1 MHPRRSDAQ
10 HGIAVKALETAK
22 SRSMTSLSALLA
34 VLFIWIVYHFYQR
47 DLQESGSW
55 GCEMSWMS
63 PSYQLV
69 EWQDNPIPRYQ
80 VYLYR
85 EQGLEMESSLI
96 GHPVI
101 FIPGNAGSYQ
111 QVRSIASSAVRQYQ
125 EQSSFRRGMMKL
137 DFFTI
142 DFKEDFSAFH
152 ARTLSTQA
160 DFIRHTVRRIL
171 AEYNH
176 LPSSERPSQVTLL
189 AHSMGGIASRLAVTV
204 EDISNSVDAILTMS
218 TPHLTPPLTIE
229 WDMEQIYQTISH
241 PIRPLLISLCGGISD
256 TQVVSDS
263 CALPSTLLSEDDG
276 FATFTTGIPGVWTG
290 VDHQAIVWC
299 HQVRYLIAK
308 ALLQM
313 ASIQS
318 RIDKLSIARSAFLGD
333 YSLRSSHVDTHS
345 LPITSTEM
353 TIIAEP
359 KTEDSHINLAVQHC
373 TDKCRDIPLTHS
385 LVPRPRNIN
394 APFPLPGEGVKRDEK
409 LLIVDVN
416 PRGVDGVLEVRTDS
430 HRIIEAR
437 SRKVMTSQTSTWR
450 ANDSS
455 RNATSLMLNFPKT
468 RSSSLLVHKV
478 RTILAGSCD
487 GLRPIIQHIS
497 IPSYPFQNVTS
508 ESRSYPNTK
517 SGQSIFLHSHVE
529 SIPFQSGE
537 STASGVTLRIVQQ
550 SDCRVEQLQISIDT
564 FGILAKIVTRYRM
577 TFISWPLG
585 WIAVV
590 LLMQLQVLRREG
602 RFPSFGD
609 GLEQVG
615 RRWLLGCCVLL
626 GVVNIVQACLGTTL
640 HLNTLM
646 LGTVDL
652 ALLPLVIFMA
662 LWTFSLTCVAWFGVH
677 FINASLRTMVL
688 RAFGRGSQESN
699 HTINTHPSRSVFLMC
714 LIMVLVYLFIPHQL
728 VFVVSVAVLWASLIW
743 KDRIDISD
751 EFGNTI
757 LFLMIFLLPFKAT
770 TLLVWGRSLWTNWQH
785 PLSIEHN
792 ILYVGPAVL
801 LTVLC
806 AGGSSPKKRNITIQI
821 CRMSLFTFAILAF
834 VCGSRWTWMLLPM
847 AHIVLLALVGVIW

>member
-1 MHPRRSDAQ
+1 MHPRRPDAQ

-22 SRSMTSLSALLA
+22 SRSVTSFSALLG

-111 QVRSIASSAVRQYQ
+111 QVRSIASSAVRQYR
-125 EQSSFRRGMMKL
+125 EQSSLRQGTTKL

-160 DFIRHTVRRIL
+160 DFIRHAVRRIL

-176 LPSSERPSQVTLL
+176 LPSSERPAQVTLL

-204 EDISNSVDAILTMS
+204 EDISSSVDAILTMS

-229 WDMEQIYQTISH
+229 WNMEQIYQTISH

-299 HQVRYLIAK
+299 QQVRYLIAK
-308 ALLQM
+308 TLLQM

-318 RIDKLSIARSAFLGD
+318 RIDKLSIARSTFLGD

-345 LPITSTEM
+345 FPITSTGM
-353 TIIAEP
+353 TVIAEP
-359 KTEDSHINLAVQHC
+359 KTEDSHIDLAVQHC

-385 LVPRPRNIN
+385 IVPRPRNTN

-409 LLIVDVN
+409 LLVVDVG
-416 PRGVDGVLEVRTDS
+416 PRGVDGVLEVHTDS
-430 HRIIEAR
+430 HRIIEAG

-450 ANDSS
+450 ADDSS
-455 RNATSLMLNFPKT
+455 RNATSLTLSFPKC

-478 RTILAGSCD
+478 RTILTGCCD
-487 GLRPIIQHIS
+487 GLRPIIQHVS

-529 SIPFQSGE
+529 SIPFQTGE
-537 STASGVTLRIVQQ
+537 STASGVTLRIIQQ
-550 SDCRVEQLQISIDT
+550 SDCRVEQLQISLDT

-577 TFISWPLG
+577 TFLSWPLG

-590 LLMQLQVLRREG
+590 MLMQLQVLRRDG

-615 RRWLLGCCVLL
+615 RHWLLGCCVLL

-646 LGTVDL
+646 LGTIDL

-662 LWTFSLTCVAWFGVH
+662 LWTFSLTCVAWFGVL
-677 FINASLRTMVL
+677 FTNASLRTMVL

-751 EFGNTI
+751 DFGNTI

-801 LTVLC
+801 LTALC
-806 AGGSSPKKRNITIQI
+806 AGGSSPKQKNITIQI
-821 CRMSLFTFAILAF
+821 CRMSLFTFAIIAF
-834 VCGSRWTWMLLPM
+834 SCGSRWTWMLLPI
-847 AHIVLLALVGVIW
+847 AHIVLLTLVGMIW

>member
-1 MHPRRSDAQ
+1 MHQRTSDAQ
-10 HGIAVKALETAK
+10 HGIAVRALDTAK
-22 SRSMTSLSALLA
+22 SRSVTVLSALLG
-34 VLFIWIVYHFYQR
+34 VLYIWIVYHFYQK

-63 PSYQLV
+63 PSYKLV

-85 EQGLEMESSLI
+85 EQGLETESSVA

-101 FIPGNAGSYQ
+101 FVPGNAGSYQ
-111 QVRSIASSAVRQYQ
+111 QVRSIASSAVRQYR
-125 EQSSFRRGMMKL
+125 EQSSLRQGITKL
-137 DFFTI
+137 DFFTV

-152 ARTLSTQA
+152 GRTLRTQA
-160 DFIRHTVRRIL
+160 DFIRHAVRRIL

-176 LPSSERPSQVTLL
+176 LPSSERPAQVTLL

-204 EDISNSVDAILTMS
+204 EDISSSVDAILTMS

-241 PIRPLLISLCGGISD
+241 PIQPLLISLCGGISD

-263 CALPSTLLSEDDG
+263 CALPSTLVSEDDG

-290 VDHQAIVWC
+290 VDHQAMVWC
-299 HQVRYLIAK
+299 HQIRYLIAK
-308 ALLQM
+308 TLLQM
-313 ASIQS
+313 ASTGS
-318 RIDKLSIARSAFLGD
+318 RTAKLSIARRSFLED
-333 YSLRSSHVDTHS
+333 YSSGSSPIHGGPQGF
-345 LPITSTEM
+345 PITSTEM
-353 TIIAEP
+353 TILAEP
-359 KTEDSHINLAVQHC
+359 KTQGSHIDLAVQHC

-385 LVPRPRNIN
+385 LVPRPRSTNV
-394 APFPLPGEGVKRDEK
+394 PFPLPGEGIKSDEN
-409 LLIVDVN
+409 LLVVDVN
-416 PRGVDGVLEVRTDS
+416 LRGVDGTLQVHTDS
-430 HRIIEAR
+430 HRIIEAG
-437 SRKVMTSQTSTWR
+437 SRKVIISRTSTWR
-450 ANDSS
+450 ADDSS
-455 RNATSLMLNFPKT
+455 RNATSLTLNFPKS
-468 RSSSLLVHKV
+468 RSSSLLVHRI
-478 RTILAGSCD
+478 RTILTGSCD

-508 ESRSYPNTK
+508 ESRSYPNIK
-517 SGQSIFLHSHVE
+517 SDQSIFLHSHVE

-537 STASGVTLRIVQQ
+537 SIASGVTLRMIQQ
-550 SDCRVEQLQISIDT
+550 SDCRVEQLQISIET

-590 LLMQLQVLRREG
+590 MLMQLQVLRRDG

-615 RRWLLGCCVLL
+615 RQWLLGCCVLL
-626 GVVNIVQACLGTTL
+626 GVSNIVQACLGTTL
-640 HLNTLM
+640 HLNTLL

-662 LWTFSLTCVAWFGVH
+662 LWTLGLTCVAWFGVH
-677 FINASLRTMVL
+677 FINASLRTMIS

-728 VFVVSVAVLWASLIW
+728 VFVVSVAVLWANLIW

-757 LFLMIFLLPFKAT
+757 LFCMIFLLPFKAT

-792 ILYVGPAVL
+792 ILYVGPSVL
-801 LTVLC
+801 LTALC
-806 AGGSSPKKRNITIQI
+806 AGGSSPKQKDI
-821 CRMSLFTFAILAF
+821 SAE
-834 VCGSRWTWMLLPM
+834 
-847 AHIVLLALVGVIW
+847 